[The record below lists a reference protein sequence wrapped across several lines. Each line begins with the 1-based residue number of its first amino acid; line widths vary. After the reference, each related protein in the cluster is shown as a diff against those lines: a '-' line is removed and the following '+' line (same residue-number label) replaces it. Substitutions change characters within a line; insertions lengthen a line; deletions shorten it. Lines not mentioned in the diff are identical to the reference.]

1 MRKLKRVFTCYRIL
15 YLYRESLGLDIT
27 SVIFNRFKMAATYH
41 FGDFFLSK
49 NQTNDWFLRD
59 TLVFNQ
65 KNFFNSTKPNLILIF
80 ETCSNWILFFL
91 YRKIC
96 LRSCSN
102 LLISTNLRFLPP
114 TKKSIFYFLLELH
127 PVPISITIQQ
137 KMRILMYNRTNDVE
151 PRAPPLFYSI
161 KKGGFLIHNRS
172 CPSSR
177 TLLST
182 TSFQTKFY
190 HNIPWILNR
199 YLVDSMMESW
209 IVIAFAGT

>member
-1 MRKLKRVFTCYRIL
+1 MKLAWI
-15 YLYRESLGLDIT
+15 ES
-27 SVIFNRFKMAATYH
+27 
-41 FGDFFLSK
+41 
-49 NQTNDWFLRD
+49 
-59 TLVFNQ
+59 
-65 KNFFNSTKPNLILIF
+65 
-80 ETCSNWILFFL
+80 FFL

-102 LLISTNLRFLPP
+102 LLIGTNLRFLPP

-137 KMRILMYNRTNDVE
+137 KIRILMYNRTNDVE
-151 PRAPPLFYSI
+151 PRAPPLFSSI